1 MVLFSH
7 AFIRK
12 RVISLATSASVAA
25 TSFVLAQGPTRTHHV
40 RGGAQYAA
48 DQQEHSHGQVI
59 PLANAAAMQK
69 MTADMAIKPIGD
81 IDRDF
86 VEMMQHQGVIYM
98 AKAKLNYGS
107 NEQFRRVAQRIAAT
121 QQPEIT
127 LMQDA
132 LSDGKSSVAQLP
144 EQSRA
149 ALCTLGPIG
158 GLGRPWRNES
168 SLMSAQQG

>member
-25 TSFVLAQGPTRTHHV
+25 TSLALAQDPAKIRHV
-40 RGGAQYAA
+40 RDGREYPP
-48 DQQEHSHGQVI
+48 DQQAHSDVL
-59 PLANAAAMQK
+59 PLLSTNAAAMQK

-81 IDRDF
+81 IDRYF
-86 VEMMQHQGVIYM
+86 VEMMPHQGAVDM
-98 AKAKLNYGS
+98 AKAKLNHS
-107 NEQFRRVAQRIAAT
+107 NNEQFRRLAQRIAAT

-132 LSDGKSSVAQLP
+132 VSDGKSSVAQLP

-149 ALCTLGPIG
+149 ALRTWVRLAA
-158 GLGRPWRNES
+158 RSTMAE
-168 SLMSAQQG
+168 